1 MRLEDGKCFG
11 QHQVLNKKQRLSYQ
25 ANTQNRFHIF
35 GAAVLVFEIVC
46 VFPDVDAVDRGA
58 TGH

>member
-1 MRLEDGKCFG
+1 M
-11 QHQVLNKKQRLSYQ
+11 LNKKQRLSYQ

-46 VFPDVDAVDRGA
+46 VFPDVDSVDRGA
-58 TGH
+58 AGH